1 MTDIL
6 KVLNQAV
13 DEIETGVRNIMMKE
27 ELYPLLA
34 RAAEE
39 IKRLREINS
48 DMGWRLNT
56 DRMGGQFTEE
66 ETNRSGWL

>member
-6 KVLNQAV
+6 KDLNQAV